1 MSAHCFLS
9 CPALLYSLLIERCT
23 AQIFLFFLTSR
34 VSHRVNTAASPHA
47 CYTLIKSF
55 CWSLNSM
62 KLNFA
67 IGLAIAVT
75 VAEART
81 NPHFSWTNSTSNTN
95 RIFGVY
101 NNTNASAANTTL
113 RRIPHRPQSSA
124 SQVYVVAVS
133 QIADGQV
140 QAPASTAPSVTPAL
154 SATVVS
160 HVAFNSSSRAPASR
174 IFTYHNASIGTSS
187 PAPSSS
193 VFNLNKTAH
202 VLPAKSASKGRPF
215 TPGTPASWLVNST
228 TAGATGTR
236 IYFHSRF

>member
-1 MSAHCFLS
+1 
-9 CPALLYSLLIERCT
+9 
-23 AQIFLFFLTSR
+23 
-34 VSHRVNTAASPHA
+34 
-47 CYTLIKSF
+47 
-55 CWSLNSM
+55 M

-67 IGLAIAVT
+67 TGLAIAVT
-75 VAEART
+75 VVEART
-81 NPHFSWTNSTSNTN
+81 NPHFSSTNLTSHNN
-95 RIFGVY
+95 GIFGVY
-101 NNTNASAANTTL
+101 NYTNASAPSTTM
-113 RRIPHRPQSSA
+113 RRIPQRTQSSA
-124 SQVYVVAVS
+124 SQVYLVAVS

-174 IFTYHNASIGTSS
+174 IFTYHNASIGTSSPAPSSSVFNHNKTTPTSGVFNRNKTALLPTTSSSRAPASLIFTYHNASIGTSS